1 MLREP
6 DRAEPA
12 AGGEAAGSEAVDTE
26 AGLSTG
32 RVGGIAREIAGRAW
46 DGLHDPWRVLPLV
59 LIAAF
64 VCRAAWL
71 SLPTG
76 SLIFDEAYYVN
87 AARIILGTT
96 VPAGEHYAGSP
107 FGLDPNVEHPPL
119 GKVLIALSMAV
130 FGDNGLAYR
139 LPSLLFGMVALGA
152 LFLIVRAAGETVW
165 LGILAVGLFAF
176 DNLSF
181 VHGRIGTL
189 DMPVLA
195 CILLGAWC
203 ALRERWFLAGVCLA
217 FGTLFKLTALYGL
230 LAVLLLIAIG
240 LIALWRRERRIRLA
254 DFRPS
259 AVLLATYGVVFIVG
273 LGILDNRFT
282 GYPNPIDHLRHMLE
296 YGANLHWG
304 HGLPSVCVTNEST
317 PWQWLVN
324 DCQMGYLR
332 VATTVKVGG
341 EVVATTP
348 TVDFRGAMN
357 PVLLGA
363 LPLAMLF
370 TLWSAWRTGNPLAR
384 WSVVWAA
391 ANYLPYVFL
400 AVVAQRITYIYYFL
414 PVVPAVAV
422 AIAILLRRS
431 NLPRFVMWG
440 FVAVY
445 LVGFAAYF
453 PFRQIP

>member
-6 DRAEPA
+6 DRPEPS
-12 AGGEAAGSEAVDTE
+12 AGDEAADEVAADPSAGRAGSIV
-26 AGLSTG
+26 
-32 RVGGIAREIAGRAW
+32 REIAGRAW

-64 VCRAAWL
+64 VTRAVWI

-96 VPAGEHYAGSP
+96 VPAGEHYAGSA
-107 FGLDPNVEHPPL
+107 FGVDPNMEHPPL

-139 LPSLLFGMVALGA
+139 LPSLVFGMVALGA
-152 LFLIVRAAGETVW
+152 LFLIVRAAGESIW
-165 LGILAVGLFAF
+165 LGILAVALFAF

-217 FGTLFKLTALYGL
+217 IGTLFKLTALYGL
-230 LAVLLLIAIG
+230 LAVLLLVAVG
-240 LIALWRRERRIRLA
+240 LIVLWRRERRVRLA

-259 AVLLATYGVVFIVG
+259 AVLLVTYGVVFIVG

-282 GYPNPIDHLRHMLE
+282 TYPNPFDHLRHMLE
-296 YGANLHWG
+296 YGANLHWA

-332 VATTVKVGG
+332 VATTVKVGS
-341 EVVATTP
+341 EIVATTP

-370 TLWSAWRTGNPLAR
+370 TFWYAWRTGSTLAR
-384 WSVVWAA
+384 WSVAWAA

-400 AVVAQRITYIYYFL
+400 AIVAQRITYIYYFL

-422 AIAILLRRS
+422 AIAILLRRAS
-431 NLPRFVMWG
+431 LPRFVMWG
-440 FVAVY
+440 FVVVY

>member
-1 MLREP
+1 MVREP
-6 DRAEPA
+6 DPA
-12 AGGEAAGSEAVDTE
+12 DPSAGTTGDGDVGAGS
-26 AGLSTG
+26 SRN

-64 VCRAAWL
+64 VSRAAWL

-96 VPAGEHYAGSP
+96 VPAGQHYAGAP
-107 FGLDPNVEHPPL
+107 LGLDPNVEHPPL
-119 GKVLIALSMAV
+119 GKVLIALSMAI

-139 LPSLLFGMVALGA
+139 LPSLVFGMLALGA
-152 LFLIVRAAGETVW
+152 LFLIVRAAGESVW
-165 LGILAVGLFAF
+165 LAILAVGLFAF
-176 DNLSF
+176 DNLSL
-181 VHGRIGTL
+181 VHGRIATL

-203 ALRERWFLAGVCLA
+203 ALRERWFLAGACLA
-217 FGTLFKLTALYGL
+217 VGTLFKLTALYGL
-230 LAVLLLIAIG
+230 FAVLLLVALG
-240 LIALWRRERRIRLA
+240 LLALWRRERRVRLA

-259 AVLLATYGVVFIVG
+259 AVLLATYGVVFLVG
-273 LGILDNRFT
+273 LAILDSRFT
-282 GYPNPIDHLRHMLE
+282 TYGNPIDHVRHMLE
-296 YGANLHWG
+296 YGANLHWA
-304 HGLPSVCVTNEST
+304 HGLPSVCVDNQST

-332 VATTVKVGG
+332 VASTVKVGG

-348 TVDFRGAMN
+348 SIDFRGAMN

-363 LPLAMLF
+363 LPLAMTF
-370 TLWSAWRTGNPLAR
+370 TLWSAWRSGSMLAR

-400 AVVAQRITYIYYFL
+400 AVVAQRVTYIYYFL

-431 NLPRFVMWG
+431 NLPRSVMWG

-445 LVGFAAYF
+445 VVGFVAYF
-453 PFRQIP
+453 PFRQVP

>member
-1 MLREP
+1 MVREP
-6 DRAEPA
+6 DPA
-12 AGGEAAGSEAVDTE
+12 DPSAGRTALGDAE
-26 AGLSTG
+26 AGRPAG
-32 RVGGIAREIAGRAW
+32 RAWAIGRAILERAW
-46 DGLHDPWRVLPLV
+46 DGLHDPWRILPLL

-64 VCRAAWL
+64 ASRAVWL
-71 SLPTG
+71 SVPSG

-87 AARIILGTT
+87 AARIILGTA

-107 FGLDPNVEHPPL
+107 LGLDPNVEHPPL

-130 FGDNGLAYR
+130 FGDNGLGYR

-176 DNLSF
+176 DNLAF

-195 CILLGAWC
+195 MILLGAWC
-203 ALRERWFLAGVCLA
+203 ALRGRWFLAGVCLA
-217 FGTLFKLTALYGL
+217 IGTLVKLTALYGL
-230 LAVLLLIAIG
+230 LAVLLLAA
-240 LIALWRRERRIRLA
+240 LALFELWRRERHVRLG
-254 DFRPS
+254 DLRPV
-259 AVLLATYGVVFIVG
+259 AVLLATYGVVLMVG
-273 LGILDNRFT
+273 LALLDARYT
-282 GYPNPIDHLRHMLE
+282 SYTNPIDHLRHMLE

-304 HGLPSVCVTNEST
+304 HGLPSVCVGNEST
-317 PWQWLVN
+317 PWQWLTN

-332 VATTVKVGG
+332 VATSVKVGDV
-341 EVVATTP
+341 VVAVTP
-348 TVDFRGAMN
+348 SIDFRGALN

-370 TLWSAWRTGNPLAR
+370 TLWSAWRTGSVLAR
-384 WSVVWAA
+384 WSVAWAA

-400 AVVAQRITYIYYFL
+400 AIVAQRITYIYYFL

-422 AIAILLRRS
+422 AIAILLRRAG
-431 NLPRFVMWG
+431 LPRFVMWG
-440 FVAVY
+440 YVAVY